1 MKYIK
6 TALPFILGIPV
17 GYILTLQIFSEIIP
31 VLFGTQGIVYPL
43 VLYSTLVFT
52 ILFFVVILQRI
63 INGKISRLL
72 FGCLMLAYLIIL
84 LASLF
89 GRHAYES
96 FLVLDPLTGFSDAL
110 SDREMLL
117 QSVLNILI
125 FIPAGYFFKSSSI
138 PVTLSVGA
146 GVHGYL
152 RQLSIFSN
160 WVSSIH
166 STACCT
172 LSGYASADTFFERSR
187 SIHKSFSHMIFPEV
201 RSCKR

>member
-6 TALPFILGIPV
+6 TSLPFILGIPV

-96 FLVLDPLTGFSDAL
+96 FLVLNPLTGFSDAL

-125 FIPAGYFFKSSSI
+125 FIPAGYFFKGSSI
-138 PVTLSVGA
+138 PVTISVGA
-146 GVHGYL
+146 VVSLILEATQY
-152 RQLSIFSN
+152 IFK
-160 WVSSIH
+160 
-166 STACCT
+166 
-172 LSGYASADTFFERSR
+172 LGFFDTFDCLLYIAGICIGRY
-187 SIHKSFSHMIFPEV
+187 IFRKIPLD
-201 RSCKR
+201 SQKL

>member
-63 INGKISRLL
+63 INGKISRML
-72 FGCLMLAYLIIL
+72 FGCLMLTYLIIL

-138 PVTLSVGA
+138 PVTLSAGA
-146 GVHGYL
+146 GVSLILEATQY
-152 RQLSIFSN
+152 IFK
-160 WVSSIH
+160 
-166 STACCT
+166 
-172 LSGYASADTFFERSR
+172 LGFFDTFDCLLYIVGICIGRY
-187 SIHKSFSHMIFPEV
+187 IFRKIPLD
-201 RSCKR
+201 SQKL

>member
-6 TALPFILGIPV
+6 AALPFILGIPA

-31 VLFGTQGIVYPL
+31 VLFGTRGIVYPL

-89 GRHAYES
+89 GRHAYEN
-96 FLVLDPLTGFSDAL
+96 FLVLDPLIGFSDAL

-125 FIPAGYFFKSSSI
+125 FIPSGYFFKGSSI
-138 PVTLSVGA
+138 PVTISVGA
-146 GVHGYL
+146 GVSLILEAAQY
-152 RQLSIFSN
+152 IFK
-160 WVSSIH
+160 
-166 STACCT
+166 
-172 LSGYASADTFFERSR
+172 LGFFDTFDCLLYIAGICIGRY
-187 SIHKSFSHMIFPEV
+187 IFRKIPLE
-201 RSCKR
+201 SQKL

>member
-1 MKYIK
+1 M
-6 TALPFILGIPV
+6 

-63 INGKISRLL
+63 INGKISRML
-72 FGCLMLAYLIIL
+72 FGCLMLTYLIIL

-138 PVTLSVGA
+138 PVTLSAGA
-146 GVHGYL
+146 GVSLILEATQY
-152 RQLSIFSN
+152 IFK
-160 WVSSIH
+160 
-166 STACCT
+166 
-172 LSGYASADTFFERSR
+172 LGFFDTFDCLLYIVGICIGRY
-187 SIHKSFSHMIFPEV
+187 IFRKIPLD
-201 RSCKR
+201 SQKL

>member
-146 GVHGYL
+146 GVSLILEATQY
-152 RQLSIFSN
+152 IFK
-160 WVSSIH
+160 
-166 STACCT
+166 
-172 LSGYASADTFFERSR
+172 LGFFDTFDCLLYIVGICIGRY
-187 SIHKSFSHMIFPEV
+187 IFRKIPLD
-201 RSCKR
+201 SQKL